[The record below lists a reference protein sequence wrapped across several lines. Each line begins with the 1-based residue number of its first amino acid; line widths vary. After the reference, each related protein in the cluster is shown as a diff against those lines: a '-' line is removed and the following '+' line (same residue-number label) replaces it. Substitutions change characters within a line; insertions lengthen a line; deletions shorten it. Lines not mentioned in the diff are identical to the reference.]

1 MWLLDTNAL
10 IYCRKFLKQ
19 KPFKKN
25 YTYTTIFSLIEFP
38 KAINY
43 KEILVYYPNATTYK
57 ESLTYALKLR
67 KKGTP
72 IPTID
77 ILIGTIAVEKNIC
90 LVTNDSDFEAL
101 KAVEPRLIIII
112 PENYL
117 ENIQKI
123 K

>member
-10 IYCRKFLKQ
+10 IFCHKFLKK

-38 KAINY
+38 KAVKY
-43 KEILVYYPNATTYK
+43 GEIIIYYPNAITYK
-57 ESLTYALKLR
+57 ESLKYALKLR

-90 LVTNDSDFEAL
+90 LVTNDADFEVL
-101 KAVEPRLIIII
+101 KAVEPRLKIISS
-112 PENYL
+112 ENYL